1 MLKEFGIDQVYV
13 VCINDGAVM
22 RAWAVDQGVGA
33 DGEGSMITMFGDPHG
48 RLIDALGLRM
58 DHPEP
63 HEKFGCGRTKRF
75 SAYFEDGV
83 LKILN
88 VAEAPDDPAGD
99 DGPENALV
107 EKMIEDMK
115 QMGVKDM
122 PKPTPPPPPAFDI
135 NALKANMA
143 ACGS

>member
-1 MLKEFGIDQVYV
+1 MLKGLGITDVFV

-48 RLIDALGLRM
+48 RLIDSLGLRM
-58 DHPEP
+58 DAEDPK
-63 HEKFGCGRTKRF
+63 EKFGVGRAKRF

-88 VAEAPDDPAGD
+88 IAEADGDPAGD
-99 DGPENALV
+99 DAPENALV
-107 EKMIEDMK
+107 EKMIEDLK
-115 QMGVKDM
+115 KIEVAA
-122 PKPTPPPPPAFDI
+122 PAPEPPPPAFDI
-135 NALKANMA
+135 NALKANMEG
-143 ACGS
+143 CGS

>member
-1 MLKEFGIDQVYV
+1 MLKGLGIQHVYV
-13 VCINDGAVM
+13 ICINDGAVM

-48 RLIDALGLRM
+48 RLVDGLGLRM
-58 DHPEP
+58 SHDEP
-63 HEKFGCGRTKRF
+63 HEKFGQGRCKRF

-83 LKILN
+83 LKVLN
-88 VAEAPDDPAGD
+88 IAEGENDPAGD
-99 DGPENALV
+99 DAPENALV
-107 EKMIEDMK
+107 EKMIEDLK
-115 QMGVKDM
+115 KVG
-122 PKPTPPPPPAFDI
+122 TAPPAPEEPAAFDI